1 MSALARQPF
10 ANASRRV
17 KSTTVLF
24 SQHTPLRAPTVS
36 ATAAT
41 KRNASIAS
49 PYHPALLRME
59 ASGAAF
65 GPPPAPS
72 TAETTPN
79 STTLAKSPTGTSTS
93 SPKPTKEKTRVFAK
107 QLSPEMRFI
116 LFKDNANVQCMP
128 STHNV
133 PLAQPLPAAP
143 THQSVTSTSTKTS
156 DASRKRPSSPTL
168 AAAKITS
175 VPVTP
180 TGVLSERPLTPGSTV
195 PPARAPSPTATTTRR
210 AAPSLPKA
218 TPCTTNAGFSVTP
231 SPTTIQAEREA
242 MCATLREMETMVQQ
256 CQRTVAILRGDL
268 DRQRTVRQDLEGR
281 LHQALTDCTR
291 GSQLVLELTQRLAA
305 AKSEGASAATAGS
318 SGAKVS
324 SVTAATQQPMMVGG
338 GQNRS
343 SLSFIGLALAF
354 SGAAGFLF
362 TDTEAALGA

>member
-10 ANASRRV
+10 VNSSRRV

-24 SQHTPLRAPTVS
+24 SQHAPLRAPTVS
-36 ATAAT
+36 TTTAT
-41 KRNASIAS
+41 KRHASIAS

-72 TAETTPN
+72 TAETAPN
-79 STTLAKSPTGTSTS
+79 STTLAKSPAGTTTS
-93 SPKPTKEKTRVFAK
+93 SPKPPREKTRVFAK

-133 PLAQPLPAAP
+133 PLAQPVPATP
-143 THQSVTSTSTKTS
+143 TRQSVTSTSTKTS
-156 DASRKRPSSPTL
+156 DASQKRPSSPTL

-180 TGVLSERPLTPGSTV
+180 TGALSERPLTPGSMV
-195 PPARAPSPTATTTRR
+195 PPARASSPTATATRR

-231 SPTTIQAEREA
+231 SPATIQAEREA
-242 MCATLREMETMVQQ
+242 MRATLREMETMVQQ

-305 AKSEGASAATAGS
+305 AKSEGATAGS

-343 SLSFIGLALAF
+343 SLGFIGLALAF